1 MPTVVKGTSR
11 AWIRPGGLDNK
22 RYGYELVVP
31 TQVAV
36 NDHLSSIRGRAPR
49 GRRAPV
55 SPLSIKKRSE
65 DRNRAGDQTSQ
76 AAPSPRLCL
85 TRLISSPFRESEG
98 DLGMWSWCPR
108 CLLARKARA
117 WREGCGSWF
126 GYCAVEIAPAAFRS
140 TRLCQKECLFGNFS
154 LFVFFCLF
162 VPPSA
167 YGNWCCKKD
176 WKFINSFI

>member
-11 AWIRPGGLDNK
+11 AWIRPGGLDNN

-31 TQVAV
+31 TPVAV

-49 GRRAPV
+49 ERRAPV

-98 DLGMWSWCPR
+98 DLGMWWWCPR
-108 CLLARKARA
+108 IVVQWMTLVRDSNARPPPSSPSQFLP
-117 WREGCGSWF
+117 GSLP
-126 GYCAVEIAPAAFRS
+126 APAALAVTPAS
-140 TRLCQKECLFGNFS
+140 
-154 LFVFFCLF
+154 
-162 VPPSA
+162 
-167 YGNWCCKKD
+167 
-176 WKFINSFI
+176 

>member
-1 MPTVVKGTSR
+1 M
-11 AWIRPGGLDNK
+11 
-22 RYGYELVVP
+22 
-31 TQVAV
+31 
-36 NDHLSSIRGRAPR
+36 
-49 GRRAPV
+49 

-126 GYCAVEIAPAAFRS
+126 GYCAEEIAPAAFRS

-167 YGNWCCKKD
+167 YGNWCCKKKETENLLTLLFTAGCGGQRGLAVVATIMPVLPREASPMHEGPS
-176 WKFINSFI
+176 WAG